1 MRKYTY
7 ALLGVLG
14 LGSTAALAESGVNPQ
29 FTATATQLQT
39 SLGEYVTALLPIL
52 GDALVV
58 VFAFVALW
66 AVYRVVRRV
75 LSSAA

>member
-14 LGSTAALAESGVNPQ
+14 LSSTVASAAVDAAFTSTATSL
-29 FTATATQLQT
+29 TD

-52 GDALVV
+52 GQALVV

-66 AVYRVVRRV
+66 AVYKVVRRV
-75 LSSAA
+75 LSSAS

>member
-14 LGSTAALAESGVNPQ
+14 LGSGVASAAVDPA
-29 FTATATQLQT
+29 FTTTATSLKD

-52 GDALVV
+52 GEALVV

>member
-14 LGSTAALAESGVNPQ
+14 LASTAASAAVDAAFTS
-29 FTATATQLQT
+29 TATSLTD

-52 GDALVV
+52 GQALVV

-66 AVYRVVRRV
+66 AVYKVVRRV
-75 LSSAA
+75 LSSAS